1 MTKESSF
8 GSSRGVLTCLLTLSF
23 QAILIATFADYFSFR
38 QFSATSCSF
47 WEKKT
52 KIVIFCTIFQEK
64 QVNFLQSR
72 LTTLQKNDKETF
84 FLDFSGSLGLAH
96 NSQLPND
103 AYLALFCTTLVLGIF
118 RLLLVIQIQSLY
130 IALYFKKN
138 KPIHCVSKSS
148 SSLHCSKS
156 VQLNGLQYFNNSEK
170 QYA

>member
-1 MTKESSF
+1 MRVRLVNEAKLTYRNAFINNAS
-8 GSSRGVLTCLLTLSF
+8 VLEHVKQSENDKGILFWEFPWCLDLF
-23 QAILIATFADYFSFR
+23 QTTLIATFADYFSFR

-96 NSQLPND
+96 NS
-103 AYLALFCTTLVLGIF
+103 
-118 RLLLVIQIQSLY
+118 
-130 IALYFKKN
+130 
-138 KPIHCVSKSS
+138 
-148 SSLHCSKS
+148 
-156 VQLNGLQYFNNSEK
+156 
-170 QYA
+170 